1 MSRSLA
7 RSSIFVLLIACSAPD
22 LRAQQAA
29 FLPNFN
35 LTFGS
40 PTTFA
45 THAEL
50 ASYGFA
56 WGVSDGLFGAIP
68 RGNGNYI
75 FYGTAGCNSNCA
87 GTPAGTAGVFS
98 FAGTLDHVSGSN
110 GCKRLFGPGSAAPGW
125 TFDRDYAGGGKVVRF
140 SSGATSG
147 WLMTFHAEYH
157 WKNLANPPSYWCFIG
172 NSTTSAVPCF
182 YSSIGLAV
190 STDDGKTFQVA
201 GQIIQPS
208 QPVTVFEGGTG
219 NMDVG
224 YGSLIV
230 ADANGQHLDNPPPD
244 PSKAY
249 FYELYSDYLP
259 GLPGVC
265 GQYHCAALARAPYA
279 DTVAAALSGDPNR
292 VAQLFHKYDGAT
304 PNPWSQP
311 ATAWAQG
318 SATPDLSGV
327 AGKFAPLWTDEVA
340 NEPDILYDGAF
351 DVYLAVY
358 PTLQGARMRASKD
371 LIHWSNHFSTSFGE
385 SGNQLVYLTLQGETG
400 DPTVGG
406 FTPRLYFS
414 SFPTG
419 VFPDYTK
426 ATFESVP
433 ITLTPFPKHRAV
445 RH

>member
-1 MSRSLA
+1 MSRFVALVFLLA
-7 RSSIFVLLIACSAPD
+7 CGAVELY
-22 LRAQQAA
+22 AQQTPLVPP
-29 FLPNFN
+29 FS
-35 LTFGS
+35 LTFGT

-50 ASYGFA
+50 ASYGFG

-68 RGNGNYI
+68 RGNGNYV
-75 FYGTAGCNSNCA
+75 FYGTAGTNSNCA
-87 GTPAGTAGVFS
+87 GQPTFVAGVFS
-98 FAGTLDHVSGSN
+98 FAGTLDQVTGSN

-125 TFDRDYAGGGKVVRF
+125 TFDRDYAGGGKLARF
-140 SSGATSG
+140 PSGGTSG

-157 WKNLANPPSYWCFIG
+157 WKNMQNPPSYWCFIG
-172 NSTTSAVPCF
+172 TSTTSAVPCF

-208 QPVTVFEGGTG
+208 RPLSDFENGTG

-230 ADANGQHLDNPPPD
+230 ADANGKHLDNPPPD

-249 FYELYSDYLP
+249 FYELYSDFLP
-259 GLPGVC
+259 GLPGPC
-265 GQYHCAALARAPYA
+265 GQYHCAALARAPYT
-279 DTVAAALSGDPNR
+279 DTIAAVLSGDPNR
-292 VAQLFHKYDGAT
+292 VAQLFHKYDGSS

-327 AGKFAPLWTDEVA
+327 AGKYAPLWIEDVV
-340 NEPDILYDGAF
+340 NEPDVLYDAAF

-358 PTLQGARMRASKD
+358 PFQGARLRASKD
-371 LIHWSNHFSTSFGE
+371 LIHWSAPFSASYSQ
-385 SGNQLVYLTLQGETG
+385 SGITLAYLTLQGETG
-400 DPTVGG
+400 DPTIGG

-414 SFPTG
+414 AFPTG

-426 ATFESVP
+426 ATFETVP
-433 ITLTPFPKHRAV
+433 IMLTAPPKHRSA
-445 RH
+445 HH